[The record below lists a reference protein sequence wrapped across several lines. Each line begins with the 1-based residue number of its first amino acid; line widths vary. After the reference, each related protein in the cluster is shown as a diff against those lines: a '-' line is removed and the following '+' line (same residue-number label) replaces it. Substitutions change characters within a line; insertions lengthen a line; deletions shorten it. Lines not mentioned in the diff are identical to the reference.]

1 MTWRQLT
8 AQRSFLKLV
17 TAFLAFIPADGEELI
32 YDEAQNLCRQPLEEV
47 HDVSG
52 GWENE
57 GERRRRCANLERR
70 IRESRTGMGGCWEGD
85 EEKKQDRER

>member
-1 MTWRQLT
+1 MKWRQIT
-8 AQRSFLKLV
+8 PHRSFLKLV
-17 TAFLAFIPADGEELI
+17 TAFSALIPSDGEEPI

-57 GERRRRCANLERR
+57 GERKRRGANLERR
-70 IRESRTGMGGCWEGD
+70 IRQSNGDGRMLGG
-85 EEKKQDRER
+85 R